1 MYNSHAATPRTVDV
15 DTAQK
20 GTDMPERPEPPD
32 RLEREINEIL
42 EKIDQFPT
50 PEQRRPKPARK
61 PFRNAGDSLSPR
73 LHGLMRELSRVSL
86 SQVMLLAFLLILGS
100 LFFRRFIPLA
110 WPWMMY
116 AGLVLFL
123 TSFALMVF
131 GGGRG
136 KGRPRQQQY
145 WRGRPVSYSSD
156 SLSQRMR
163 RWWNR
168 QRR

>member
-1 MYNSHAATPRTVDV
+1 
-15 DTAQK
+15 
-20 GTDMPERPEPPD
+20 MPERPERPD

-42 EKIDQFPT
+42 EKIDHFPT
-50 PEQRRPKPARK
+50 PEQRRARAARRSVHR
-61 PFRNAGDSLSPR
+61 FGDALSAR
-73 LHGLMRELSRVSL
+73 VHAVMRELSHVSL
-86 SQVMLLAFLLILGS
+86 SQVMLLAFILILGS
-100 LFFRRFIPLA
+100 LFFRRLVPVA

-123 TSFALMVF
+123 TSFVLMVF
-131 GGGRG
+131 GGGGRG
-136 KGRPRQQQY
+136 GGRAMSGQQHY

-156 SLSQRMR
+156 SLSRRMR

>member
-1 MYNSHAATPRTVDV
+1 
-15 DTAQK
+15 
-20 GTDMPERPEPPD
+20 MPERPEPPD

-42 EKIDQFPT
+42 EKIDHFPT
-50 PEQRRPKPARK
+50 PEQRRTRTARK
-61 PFRNAGDSLSPR
+61 AFHRLGDAISSR
-73 LHGLMRELSRVSL
+73 MHRFMRELSHVSL
-86 SQVMLLAFLLILGS
+86 SQVMLLAFILILGS
-100 LFFRRFIPLA
+100 LFFRRFVPLA

-123 TSFALMVF
+123 TSFVLMAF

-136 KGRPRQQQY
+136 GGGGASKQQHY

-156 SLSQRMR
+156 SLSRRMR

>member
-1 MYNSHAATPRTVDV
+1 
-15 DTAQK
+15 
-20 GTDMPERPEPPD
+20 MPERPEHPD

-42 EKIDQFPT
+42 EKIDHFPT
-50 PEQRRPKPARK
+50 PEQRRARTA
-61 PFRNAGDSLSPR
+61 RRAVHRLGDAVSTR
-73 LHGLMRELSRVSL
+73 VHAITRELSHVSL
-86 SQVMLLAFLLILGS
+86 SQVMLLAFILILGS
-100 LFFRRFIPLA
+100 LFFRRVIPIA

-123 TSFALMVF
+123 TSFVLMVF

-136 KGRPRQQQY
+136 GGQSVSGQQHY

-156 SLSQRMR
+156 SLSRRMR